1 MSAGELRLVGAAE
14 GAGEAEG
21 GAGLVERAV
30 GLGAAV
36 VLGDAT
42 AVPERSGPVVALAR
56 VDLHHA
62 LILSAPPPMGLKVD
76 SEAYFSAHRRLV
88 SRPG

>member
-1 MSAGELRLVGAAE
+1 MSAASSASSAPQRARATPSC
-14 GAGEAEG
+14 

-42 AVPERSGPVVALAR
+42 AVPERGGAVVALLG
-56 VDLHHA
+56 VDLDHGA
-62 LILSAPPPMGLKVD
+62 IL
-76 SEAYFSAHRRLV
+76 RRAVPV
-88 SRPG
+88 SLRRPG